1 MHDIVYEETFGLS
14 FTYLKPLQCKT
25 VKTHVLPNTGSP
37 HYNPEEK
44 TLFQTLFLMIGMFD
58 LVRYSESSLPIYL
71 GLRAKLLSI
80 TVLSNLT
87 LRFCNSTVIN
97 NLTQIL
103 KLPLELACQTH
114 VTALELQRAIILSL
128 SNLFFLDI

>member
-1 MHDIVYEETFGLS
+1 MTLFMKKHFGLS
-14 FTYLKPLQCKT
+14 FTYFKPLQCKT

-44 TLFQTLFLMIGMFD
+44 TLFQTLLLMIGMFD
-58 LVRYSESSLPIYL
+58 LVRHSESSLPIYL
-71 GLRAKLLSI
+71 GLRVAPAKLLSI

-103 KLPLELACQTH
+103 KLPLELACQT
-114 VTALELQRAIILSL
+114 
-128 SNLFFLDI
+128 LFFLDI